1 MRVSRGL
8 YDGVG
13 CECGGI
19 TTVGGVVAE
28 RESKRQLLY
37 RGSKGRVENAQRRGR
52 PSS

>member
-8 YDGVG
+8 CEGVG
-13 CECGGI
+13 RERGGL
-19 TTVGGVVAE
+19 TTDGGVVAK